1 MFPCCLP
8 VDKSPAA
15 AAGGKAGQKP
25 MSKQDAL
32 EHIRHLK
39 EVLQEAKAVMEPG
52 AQGQTSRSMWL
63 LQEQIRQVDRKL
75 KGE

>member
-1 MFPCCLP
+1 
-8 VDKSPAA
+8 
-15 AAGGKAGQKP
+15 